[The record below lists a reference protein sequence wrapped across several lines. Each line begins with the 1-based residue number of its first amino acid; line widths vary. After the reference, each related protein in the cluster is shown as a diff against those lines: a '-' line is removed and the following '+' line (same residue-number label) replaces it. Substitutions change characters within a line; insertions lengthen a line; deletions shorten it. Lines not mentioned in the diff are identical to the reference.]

1 MNDPITLSIIVPVY
15 NIEAFLPESLDSLAK
30 IQFDAPY
37 EVIVID
43 DGSSDGSLAIL
54 RAYEERQRALRIIT
68 GPNGG
73 VSRARNAGLDAAK
86 GKYIT
91 FVDGDDTVEPGFFKD
106 AVREMEEKGY
116 DLVQGNARFI
126 RDNKLFRVQPGSEWI
141 PEGRLETE
149 DPDQLMEW
157 FFGNC
162 EILMLCVWGKVYRH
176 ELLESIRFVPDIRI
190 AEDQK
195 FVFDVL
201 RKNPRTLIL
210 DIDACNYV
218 VRETSALNSSYDEKG
233 WDAMKIL
240 EACETDI
247 TSPTILRHIGKR
259 KTDVLVRIYNT
270 AQIKGTETKK
280 ALEEICKLDLEE
292 IRPDLS
298 GKEYMKL
305 QLLRRFPLLYNAL
318 LRAARTGENH

>member
-1 MNDPITLSIIVPVY
+1 MSDPITLSIIVPVY

-30 IQFDAPY
+30 IKFDAPY
-37 EVIVID
+37 EIIVID

-54 RAYEERQRALRIIT
+54 RAWEETHKQLRVIT

-91 FVDGDDTVEPGFFKD
+91 FVDGDDTVEPGFFQI
-106 AVREMEEKGY
+106 AVKEMEENGW

-126 RDNKLFRVQPGSEWI
+126 KDNKLFRVQPGSDGV
-141 PEGRLETE
+141 PDGRLETE
-149 DPDQLMEW
+149 KSEDLMEW

-162 EILMLCVWGKVYRH
+162 EILMLCVWGKVYRR
-176 ELLESIRFVPDIRI
+176 ELLEDVRFIPDIRI

-195 FVFDVL
+195 YVFDVL
-201 RKNPRTLIL
+201 KKTPKTLLL
-210 DIDACNYV
+210 DVDACNYV

-240 EACETDI
+240 ALCEKEVTD
-247 TSPTILRHIGKR
+247 PVILRHIQKR
-259 KTDVLVRIYNT
+259 KTDVLTRIYNT
-270 AQIKGTETKK
+270 AHLKNTDTQK
-280 ALEEICKLDLEE
+280 ALDEIRKIDLKQ

-298 GKEYMKL
+298 KKEYSKL
-305 QLLRRFPLLYNAL
+305 KMLQRTPDLYNAL
-318 LRAARTGENH
+318 LRITGTKST

>member
-54 RAYEERQRALRIIT
+54 RAWEETHNQLRVIT

-91 FVDGDDTVEPGFFKD
+91 FVDGDDTVEPDFFRT
-106 AVREMEEKGY
+106 AVREMEEGGW

-126 RDNKLFRVQPGSEWI
+126 KNNKLFRVQPGSDGV
-141 PEGRLETE
+141 PDGRLETE
-149 DPDQLMEW
+149 DPEQLMEW
-157 FFGNC
+157 FFGNS
-162 EILMLCVWGKVYRH
+162 EVIMLCVWGKVYRR
-176 ELLESIRFVPDIRI
+176 ELLENVRFIPDVRI

-201 RKNPRTLIL
+201 RKSPKTLLL
-210 DIDACNYV
+210 DVDACNYV
-218 VRETSALNSSYDEKG
+218 VRETSALNSRYDEKG
-233 WDAMKIL
+233 WDAMKML
-240 EACETDI
+240 EMCEAEVS
-247 TSPTILRHIGKR
+247 SPVILRHIQKR

-270 AQIKGTETKK
+270 ARIKETDTEK
-280 ALEEICKLDLEE
+280 ALAAIRKIDLRE

-298 GKEYMKL
+298 RKEYFKL
-305 QLLRRFPLLYNAL
+305 KMLQCVPDLYNAL
-318 LRAARTGENH
+318 LKVM

>member
-1 MNDPITLSIIVPVY
+1 MSDPITLSIIVPVY

-30 IQFDAPY
+30 IKFDDPY
-37 EVIVID
+37 EIIVID

-54 RAYEERQRALRIIT
+54 RAWEETHKQLRVIT

-91 FVDGDDTVEPGFFKD
+91 FVDGDDTVEPGFFQI
-106 AVREMEEKGY
+106 AVKEMEENGW

-126 RDNKLFRVQPGSEWI
+126 KDNKLFRVQPGSDGV
-141 PEGRLETE
+141 PDGRLETE
-149 DPDQLMEW
+149 KSEDLMEW

-162 EILMLCVWGKVYRH
+162 EILMLCVWGKVYRR
-176 ELLESIRFVPDIRI
+176 ELLEDVRFIPDIRI

-201 RKNPRTLIL
+201 KKAPRTLIL
-210 DIDACNYV
+210 DVDACNYV
-218 VRETSALNSSYDEKG
+218 VHETSALNSSYDEKG

-240 EACETDI
+240 ELCEKEVTD
-247 TSPTILRHIGKR
+247 PTILRHIQKR
-259 KTDVLVRIYNT
+259 KTDVLTRIYNT
-270 AQIKGTETKK
+270 AHLKNTETQK
-280 ALEEICKLDLEE
+280 ALDEIRKIDLKQ

-298 GKEYMKL
+298 KKEYFKL
-305 QLLRRFPLLYNAL
+305 KFLQRTPDLYNAL
-318 LRAARTGENH
+318 LRIT

>member
-54 RAYEERQRALRIIT
+54 RAWEETHNQLRVIT

-91 FVDGDDTVEPGFFKD
+91 FVDGDDTVEPEFFRT
-106 AVREMEEKGY
+106 AVKEMEEGGW

-126 RDNKLFRVQPGSEWI
+126 KNNKLFRVQPGSDGV
-141 PEGRLETE
+141 PDGRLETE
-149 DPDQLMEW
+149 DPEQLMEW
-157 FFGNC
+157 FFGNS
-162 EILMLCVWGKVYRH
+162 EIIMLCVWGKVYRR
-176 ELLESIRFVPDIRI
+176 ELLEDVRFVPDIRI

-201 RKNPRTLIL
+201 RKKPKTLIL

-218 VRETSALNSSYDEKG
+218 VRETSALNSGYDEKG

-240 EACETDI
+240 EMCEADVS
-247 TSPTILRHIGKR
+247 SPEILRHIQKR

-270 AQIKGTETKK
+270 ARIKETDTEK
-280 ALEEICKLDLEE
+280 ALAAIRKIDLKA
-292 IRPDLS
+292 IRPDLT
-298 GKEYMKL
+298 GKEYFKL
-305 QLLRRFPLLYNAL
+305 KMLQRVPDLYNAL
-318 LRAARTGENH
+318 LKVMP

>member
-1 MNDPITLSIIVPVY
+1 MSDPITLSIIVPVY

-30 IQFDAPY
+30 IKFDDPY
-37 EVIVID
+37 EIIVID

-54 RAYEERQRALRIIT
+54 RAWEETHKQLRVIT

-91 FVDGDDTVEPGFFKD
+91 FVDGDDTVEPGFFQI
-106 AVREMEEKGY
+106 AVKEMEENGW

-126 RDNKLFRVQPGSEWI
+126 KDNKLFRVQPGSDGG
-141 PEGRLETE
+141 PDGRLETDKPE
-149 DPDQLMEW
+149 DLMEW
-157 FFGNC
+157 FFGNR
-162 EILMLCVWGKVYRH
+162 ELLMLCVWGKVYRR
-176 ELLESIRFVPDIRI
+176 ELLEDVRFIPDIRI

-201 RKNPRTLIL
+201 KKTPKTLIL
-210 DIDACNYV
+210 DVDACNYA

-240 EACETDI
+240 ALCEKEVTD
-247 TSPTILRHIGKR
+247 SVILRHIQKR
-259 KTDVLVRIYNT
+259 KTDVLTRIYNT
-270 AQIKGTETKK
+270 AHLKNTDTKK
-280 ALEEICKLDLEE
+280 ALDEIRKIDLKQ

-298 GKEYMKL
+298 KKEYSKL
-305 QLLRRFPLLYNAL
+305 KLLQRTPDLYNAL
-318 LRAARTGENH
+318 LRITGTRST

>member
-1 MNDPITLSIIVPVY
+1 MSEPVTLSIIVPVY
-15 NIEAFLPESLDSLAK
+15 NIEAFLPESLDSLSR
-30 IQFDAPY
+30 IQFDEPY
-37 EVIVID
+37 EIIVID

-54 RAYEERQRALRIIT
+54 RAYEEKFGALRVIT

-91 FVDGDDTVEPGFFKD
+91 FVDGDDTVEPEFFRT
-106 AVREMEEKGY
+106 AVKEMEAGGW

-126 RDNKLFRVQPGSEWI
+126 KNNKLFRVQPGSDGV
-141 PEGRLETE
+141 PDGRLETE
-149 DPDQLMEW
+149 DPEQLMEW
-157 FFGNC
+157 FFGNS
-162 EILMLCVWGKVYRH
+162 EIIMLCVWGKVYRR
-176 ELLESIRFVPDIRI
+176 ELLENVRFVPDIRI

-201 RKNPRTLIL
+201 RKKPKTLIL

-218 VRETSALNSSYDEKG
+218 VRETSALNSGYDEKG

-240 EACETDI
+240 EMCEADVS
-247 TSPTILRHIGKR
+247 SPVILRHIQKR

-270 AQIKGTETKK
+270 ARIKETNTEK
-280 ALEEICKLDLEE
+280 ALAAIRKINLKA
-292 IRPDLS
+292 IRPDLT
-298 GKEYMKL
+298 GKEYFKL
-305 QLLRRFPLLYNAL
+305 KMLQRAPDLYNAL
-318 LRAARTGENH
+318 LKVMP

>member
-1 MNDPITLSIIVPVY
+1 MPVY

-54 RAYEERQRALRIIT
+54 RAWEETHNQLRVIT

-91 FVDGDDTVEPGFFKD
+91 FVDGDDTVEPEFFRT
-106 AVREMEEKGY
+106 AVKEMEEGGW

-126 RDNKLFRVQPGSEWI
+126 KNNKLFRVQPGSDGV
-141 PEGRLETE
+141 PDGRLETE
-149 DPDQLMEW
+149 DPEQLMEW
-157 FFGNC
+157 FFGNS
-162 EILMLCVWGKVYRH
+162 EVIMLCVWGKVYRR
-176 ELLESIRFVPDIRI
+176 ELLENVRFIPDVRI

-201 RKNPRTLIL
+201 RKSPKTLLL
-210 DIDACNYV
+210 DVDACNYV
-218 VRETSALNSSYDEKG
+218 VRETSALNSRYDEKG
-233 WDAMKIL
+233 WDAMKML
-240 EACETDI
+240 EMCEAEVS
-247 TSPTILRHIGKR
+247 SPVILRHIQKR

-270 AQIKGTETKK
+270 ARIRETDAEK
-280 ALEEICKLDLEE
+280 ALAAIRKIDLKE
-292 IRPDLS
+292 IRPDLT
-298 GKEYMKL
+298 GKEYFKL
-305 QLLRRFPLLYNAL
+305 KMLQCVPDLYNAL
-318 LRAARTGENH
+318 LKVM

>member
-54 RAYEERQRALRIIT
+54 RAWEETHNQLRVIT

-91 FVDGDDTVEPGFFKD
+91 FVDGDDTVEPEFFRT
-106 AVREMEEKGY
+106 AVKEMEEGGW
-116 DLVQGNARFI
+116 DLIQGNARFI
-126 RDNKLFRVQPGSEWI
+126 KNNKLFRVQPGSDGV
-141 PEGRLETE
+141 PDGRLETE
-149 DPDQLMEW
+149 DPEQLMEW
-157 FFGNC
+157 FFGNS
-162 EILMLCVWGKVYRH
+162 EIIMLCVWGKVYRR
-176 ELLESIRFVPDIRI
+176 ELLEDVRFVPDIRI

-201 RKNPRTLIL
+201 RKKPKTLIL

-218 VRETSALNSSYDEKG
+218 VRETSALNSGYDEKG

-240 EACETDI
+240 EMCEADVS
-247 TSPTILRHIGKR
+247 SPEILRHIQKR

-270 AQIKGTETKK
+270 ARIKETDTEK
-280 ALEEICKLDLEE
+280 ALAAIRKIDLKA
-292 IRPDLS
+292 IRPDLT
-298 GKEYMKL
+298 GKEYFKL
-305 QLLRRFPLLYNAL
+305 KMLQRVPDLYNAL
-318 LRAARTGENH
+318 LKVMP

>member
-54 RAYEERQRALRIIT
+54 RAWEETHNQLRVIT

-91 FVDGDDTVEPGFFKD
+91 FVDGDDTVEPDFFRT
-106 AVREMEEKGY
+106 AVKEMEEGGW

-126 RDNKLFRVQPGSEWI
+126 KNNKLFRVQPGSDGV
-141 PEGRLETE
+141 PDGRLESE

-157 FFGNC
+157 FFGNS
-162 EILMLCVWGKVYRH
+162 EIIMLCVWGKVYRR
-176 ELLESIRFVPDIRI
+176 ELLEDVRFVPDIRI

-201 RKNPRTLIL
+201 RKKPKTLIL

-218 VRETSALNSSYDEKG
+218 VRETSALNSGYDEKG

-240 EACETDI
+240 EMCEADVS
-247 TSPTILRHIGKR
+247 SPVILRHIQKR

-270 AQIKGTETKK
+270 ARIKETDTEK
-280 ALEEICKLDLEE
+280 ALAAIRKIDLKA
-292 IRPDLS
+292 IRPDLT
-298 GKEYMKL
+298 GKEYFKL
-305 QLLRRFPLLYNAL
+305 KMLQRVPDLYNAL
-318 LRAARTGENH
+318 LKVMP

>member
-54 RAYEERQRALRIIT
+54 RAWEETHNQLRVIT

-91 FVDGDDTVEPGFFKD
+91 FVDGDDTVEPDFFRT
-106 AVREMEEKGY
+106 AVKEMEEGGW

-126 RDNKLFRVQPGSEWI
+126 KNNKLFRVQPGSDGV
-141 PEGRLETE
+141 PDGRLETE
-149 DPDQLMEW
+149 DPEQLMEW
-157 FFGNC
+157 FFGNS
-162 EILMLCVWGKVYRH
+162 EVIMLCVWGKVYRR
-176 ELLESIRFVPDIRI
+176 ELLEDVRFVPDIRI

-201 RKNPRTLIL
+201 RKKPKTLIL

-218 VRETSALNSSYDEKG
+218 VRETSALNSGYDEKG

-240 EACETDI
+240 EMCEADVS
-247 TSPTILRHIGKR
+247 SPVILRHIQKR

-270 AQIKGTETKK
+270 ARIRETDTEK
-280 ALEEICKLDLEE
+280 ALAAIRKIDLKQIRLDLT
-292 IRPDLS
+292 
-298 GKEYMKL
+298 GKEYFKL
-305 QLLRRFPLLYNAL
+305 KMLQRVPDLYNAL
-318 LRAARTGENH
+318 LKVMP

>member
-1 MNDPITLSIIVPVY
+1 MSERITLSVIVPVY
-15 NIEAFLPESLDSLAK
+15 NIEAFLPESLDSLSR
-30 IQFDAPY
+30 IQFDEPY
-37 EVIVID
+37 EIIVID

-54 RAYEERQRALRIIT
+54 RAWEETHRQLRVIT

-91 FVDGDDTVEPGFFKD
+91 FVDGDDTVEPGFFRI
-106 AVREMEEKGY
+106 AVKEMEEGGW

-126 RDNKLFRVQPGSEWI
+126 KDNKLFRVQPGSDGI
-141 PEGRLETE
+141 PDGRLETE
-149 DPDQLMEW
+149 DRDQLMEW

-162 EILMLCVWGKVYRH
+162 EIVMLCVWGKVYRR
-176 ELLESIRFVPDIRI
+176 ELLEDVRFIPDIRI

-201 RKNPRTLIL
+201 RKNPKTLIL
-210 DIDACNYV
+210 DVDACNYV
-218 VRETSALNSSYDEKG
+218 VHETSALNSNYDDKG

-240 EACETDI
+240 ELCEKEVTD
-247 TSPTILRHIGKR
+247 PTILCHIQKR
-259 KTDVLVRIYNT
+259 KTDVLTRIYNT
-270 AQIKGTETKK
+270 AHLKNTDTQK
-280 ALEEICKLDLEE
+280 ALDEIRKIDLKQ

-298 GKEYMKL
+298 GKGYFKL
-305 QLLRRFPLLYNAL
+305 KTLQHIPELYNAL
-318 LRAARTGENH
+318 LKML

>member
-54 RAYEERQRALRIIT
+54 RAWEETHNQLRVIT

-91 FVDGDDTVEPGFFKD
+91 FVDGDDTVEPGFFRT
-106 AVREMEEKGY
+106 AVKEMEEGGW

-126 RDNKLFRVQPGSEWI
+126 KNTKLFRVQPGSDGV
-141 PEGRLETE
+141 PDGRLETE
-149 DPDQLMEW
+149 DPEQLMEW
-157 FFGNC
+157 FFGNS
-162 EILMLCVWGKVYRH
+162 EVIMLCVWGKVYRR
-176 ELLESIRFVPDIRI
+176 ELLENVRFVPDIRI

-201 RKNPRTLIL
+201 KKNPKTLIL
-210 DIDACNYV
+210 DVDACNYV
-218 VRETSALNSSYDEKG
+218 VRETSALNSGYDEKG
-233 WDAMKIL
+233 WDAMKML
-240 EACETDI
+240 EMCEAEVS
-247 TSPTILRHIGKR
+247 SPVILRHIQKR

-270 AQIKGTETKK
+270 ARIKETDTEK
-280 ALEEICKLDLEE
+280 ALAAIRKIDLKQ
-292 IRPDLS
+292 IRPDLT
-298 GKEYMKL
+298 GKEYFKL
-305 QLLRRFPLLYNAL
+305 KMLQRVPDLYNAL
-318 LRAARTGENH
+318 LKVMP

>member
-54 RAYEERQRALRIIT
+54 RAWEETHNQLRVIT

-91 FVDGDDTVEPGFFKD
+91 FVDGDDTVEPEFFRT
-106 AVREMEEKGY
+106 AVKEMEEGGW

-126 RDNKLFRVQPGSEWI
+126 KNNKLFRVQPGSDGV
-141 PEGRLETE
+141 PDGRLETE
-149 DPDQLMEW
+149 DPEQLMEW
-157 FFGNC
+157 FFGNS
-162 EILMLCVWGKVYRH
+162 EVIMLCVWGKVYRR
-176 ELLESIRFVPDIRI
+176 ELLENVRFIPDVRI

-201 RKNPRTLIL
+201 RKSPKTLLL
-210 DIDACNYV
+210 DVDACNYV
-218 VRETSALNSSYDEKG
+218 VRETSALNSRYDEKG
-233 WDAMKIL
+233 WDAMKML
-240 EACETDI
+240 EMCEAEVS
-247 TSPTILRHIGKR
+247 SPVILRHIQKR

-270 AQIKGTETKK
+270 ARIRETDAEK
-280 ALEEICKLDLEE
+280 ALAAIRKIDLKE
-292 IRPDLS
+292 IRPDLT
-298 GKEYMKL
+298 GKEYFKL
-305 QLLRRFPLLYNAL
+305 KMLQCVPDLYNAL
-318 LRAARTGENH
+318 LKVM

>member
-1 MNDPITLSIIVPVY
+1 MNDPIILSIIVPVY

-54 RAYEERQRALRIIT
+54 RAWEETHNQLRVIT

-91 FVDGDDTVEPGFFKD
+91 FVDGDDTVGPGFFRT
-106 AVREMEEKGY
+106 AVKEMEEGGW

-126 RDNKLFRVQPGSEWI
+126 KNNKLFRVQPGSDGV
-141 PEGRLETE
+141 PDGRLETE
-149 DPDQLMEW
+149 DPEQLMEW
-157 FFGNC
+157 FFGNS
-162 EILMLCVWGKVYRH
+162 EIIMLCVWGKVYRR
-176 ELLESIRFVPDIRI
+176 ELLENVRFVPDIRI

-201 RKNPRTLIL
+201 KKNPKTLIL
-210 DIDACNYV
+210 DVDACNYV
-218 VRETSALNSSYDEKG
+218 VRETSALNSGYDEKG

-240 EACETDI
+240 EMCEAEVS
-247 TSPTILRHIGKR
+247 SPMNLRHIQKR

-270 AQIKGTETKK
+270 ERIKETDTEK
-280 ALEEICKLDLEE
+280 ALAAIRKIDLKA
-292 IRPDLS
+292 IRPDLT
-298 GKEYMKL
+298 GKEYFKL
-305 QLLRRFPLLYNAL
+305 KMLQRVPDLYNAL
-318 LRAARTGENH
+318 LKVMP